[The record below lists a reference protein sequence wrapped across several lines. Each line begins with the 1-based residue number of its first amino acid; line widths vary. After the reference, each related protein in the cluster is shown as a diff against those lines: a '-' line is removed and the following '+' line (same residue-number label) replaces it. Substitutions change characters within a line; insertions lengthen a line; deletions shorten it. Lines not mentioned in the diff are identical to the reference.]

1 MGLCCI
7 ANVLSVFSAS
17 APIILVEITGVT
29 GCLGLELGLGCLT
42 VFSAVASP
50 GFADTIG
57 VKSWLGLGLLGDVTI
72 GLVLLGVATCI
83 GLVLLFGRVGDV
95 AVGLAFFGVAT

>member
-7 ANVLSVFSAS
+7 DNVLAVFSPS
-17 APIILVEITGVT
+17 ATIGLVEITGVT

-42 VFSAVASP
+42 VFSAAALPV
-50 GFADTIG
+50 FVDTTG
-57 VKSWLGLGLLGDVTI
+57 VKGWLALGTLGDVTL
-72 GLVLLGVATCI
+72 GLALFGVATCV
-83 GLVLLFGRVGDV
+83 GLVSLFGRVGDV